1 MADNFPAELVRKV
14 LLHVKTDLDVSRP
27 QPFLL
32 KTFTVCRLWRDIG
45 YELLYTDISLT
56 RAQIAKF
63 VESSSAGQAFT
74 RSLSIRISYTEWPY
88 RNPDRLLDV
97 CSAASLKKVIQPI
110 PQIVQAMVR
119 LESFSLVASAR
130 ARVRL
135 PLCKAV
141 ESTIPEILQALPK
154 SLKHLELDAGDADF
168 QQCLPPLVHPCFCR
182 SLRERMPSLS
192 NLRLRVSRLC
202 GELFNTSPVEFPED
216 TNVRPRNDA
225 MGCTILINTIES
237 STRRLSYARPPL
249 QNPIAANNLRDLASI
264 AQSSIAKGRLQNLQR
279 LSFFT
284 LRRGLVTDPLFSA
297 VNELV
302 LAPATRTLRYPFE
315 DATFLRFQEPD
326 GSQMEAWGQLDD
338 LMDLIEGRVWVE
350 TAERYRLPRVYLKQ
364 TPRFAS
370 SVVMNK
376 VVVLN
381 GPFGARLRGALSV
394 HEKAEGRQLLRV
406 QEIQGLRVGFVKRD
420 LTTKELENALE
431 AGNAVVLAAGD
442 ENGDDV
448 WIP

>member
-1 MADNFPAELVRKV
+1 MADNLPAELVRKV
-14 LLHVKTDLDVSRP
+14 LLHLKADFDACRRP
-27 QPFLL
+27 PSLL
-32 KTFTVCRLWRDIG
+32 KTFTVCRVWREIG

-56 RAQIAKF
+56 KAQIAKF
-63 VESSSAGQAFT
+63 VESSSTGQAFT
-74 RSLSIRISYTEWPY
+74 RSLSISISYMEWPY
-88 RNPDRLLDV
+88 RNPDRLLDI

-110 PQIVQAMVR
+110 PQIVQGMVR

-141 ESTIPEILQALPK
+141 ESTIPEILRALPK

-168 QQCLPPLVHPCFCR
+168 QQCLPPLEHSCFCH
-182 SLRERMPSLS
+182 LVRERIPSLS
-192 NLRLRVSRLC
+192 NLRLRVPRLC
-202 GELFNTSPVEFPED
+202 GELFNTSPVEHPED
-216 TNVRPRNDA
+216 TNVNPRNDA
-225 MGCTILINTIES
+225 EGSTILINTIES
-237 STRRLSYARPPL
+237 STRRLSYARSPL
-249 QNPIAANNLRDLASI
+249 QNPIAANGLRDLAFI
-264 AQSSIAKGRLQNLQR
+264 AQSSIANGRLRNLQR

-302 LAPATRTLRYPFE
+302 LAPTTRTLRYPFA
-315 DATFLRFQEPD
+315 DATFLRFQDLD
-326 GSQMEAWGQLDD
+326 GSQKEAWGQLDD

-350 TAERYRLPRVYLKQ
+350 TAERYRLPSVYLKQ

-376 VVVLN
+376 LVVQS
-381 GPFGARLRGALSV
+381 GPFGLRLRGPLSV

-420 LTTKELENALE
+420 LTTKELENALG
-431 AGNAVVLAAGD
+431 AGNVVVLAAED
-442 ENGDDV
+442 ENGDDI